1 MVDFL
6 KALHRFCNVYSII
19 FHSPSAV
26 SANLAVPADL
36 DGVLS
41 LGAPAGVGV
50 LALLHRGRPLAGRRR
65 EEVVRQ
71 ALQAVGGRALP
82 VGDGAGHGRVDAAPR
97 DDGEPQVVALVPC
110 RGGEGGF
117 GSNCIIPN
125 KRRPLLE
132 LKLTCSRASLAA
144 VAPPSLDDDA
154 LVVDLGGAPDG
165 AGLRVGRRAPVE
177 RLAAVLEGEHARLGL
192 RTDRLALG

>member
-1 MVDFL
+1 M
-6 KALHRFCNVYSII
+6 YSII
-19 FHSPSAV
+19 FRSPSTV
-26 SANLAVPADL
+26 SANLAVAADL

-50 LALLHRGRPLAGRRR
+50 LALLHRGRPLARRRR

-71 ALQAVGGRALP
+71 SLQAVGGRALP
-82 VGDGAGHGRVDAAPR
+82 VGDGAGHGRVDAAAR

-110 RGGEGGF
+110 RGRIGEIWLKIALPKEVTF
-117 GSNCIIPN
+117 
-125 KRRPLLE
+125 KLE
-132 LKLTCSRASLAA
+132 LTCSRASLAA

-177 RLAAVLEGEHARLGL
+177 RLAAVLEGEHARLRL
-192 RTDRLALG
+192 RPDRLALG